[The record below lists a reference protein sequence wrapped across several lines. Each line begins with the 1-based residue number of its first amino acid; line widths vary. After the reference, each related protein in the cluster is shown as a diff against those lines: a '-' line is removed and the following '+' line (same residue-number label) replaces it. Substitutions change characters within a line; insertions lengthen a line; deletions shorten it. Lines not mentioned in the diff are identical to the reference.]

1 MKKIM
6 FNDKYGLTNAV
17 LSGKKTMTRRIIT
30 YPSKFQDQNIAGY
43 YRYSIVLGCEL
54 NVVLYDRDERLIDSC
69 HLFPKYKVGERIA
82 IAQSYSTIA
91 AEMMVGDSDYDLYE
105 KFRQCAMG
113 IDLKGNRNK
122 MFVRADLMPHYIR
135 ITNIKLEHLQDI
147 SDEDCFKE
155 GIVSSDSTVH
165 RYYPC
170 WDMKNHAVWAGWGR
184 VYDTPRDAFAELI
197 DRISGKGTWE
207 MNPYVWVYEFEN
219 LN

>member
-30 YPSKFQDQNIAGY
+30 YPSKFQDQNVAGY

-69 HLFPKYKVGERIA
+69 HLFPKYKVGETIA

-91 AEMMVGDSDYDLYE
+91 AEMMVGDYDYDLYE

-122 MFVRADLMPHYIR
+122 MLVRADLMPHHIR

-165 RYYPC
+165 RCYPC
-170 WDMKNHAVWAGWGR
+170 RDMKNHAVLAGWGR

-219 LN
+219 LD